1 MRVLRGADAE
11 VLDLAF
17 SPDGMAI
24 AAGFKHH
31 PVYLWNLEAAT
42 PTPVRLATDGGY
54 SPGGLRFSIDGRSL
68 WWRRIGGYRGYHRD
82 AREYASLSFPVAG
95 VTHGTYASAD
105 GSRVIS
111 QHGIPNHSLI
121 GWKPIAGGWNQS
133 WTVSIADLAVESITL
148 SPDGQ
153 RVALITR
160 SALGGKRWEESPRH
174 IDIWDATTGAFI
186 RQGEYPYAYAPTLL
200 FSPDAHQLVGIN
212 DMTLLLWPA
221 PDLGEPRLIRND
233 SRKDFTAI
241 AFHPSG
247 RHLYVAS
254 NDATVHVLDTAT
266 WERIGRFT
274 WRIGKLKSLAV
285 SADGTLAAAG
295 GEKGEVVIWDVDE

>member
-1 MRVLRGADAE
+1 MRVLKGADAE

-17 SPDGMAI
+17 SPDGTAI

-42 PTPVRLATDGGY
+42 PTPVRLSTDGGY

-68 WWRRIGGYRGYHRD
+68 WWRRISGCRGYNRD

-95 VTHGTYASAD
+95 ITHGTYASAD
-105 GSRVIS
+105 GSRVVT
-111 QHGIPNHSLI
+111 QHGIPKHSLI
-121 GWKPIAGGWNQS
+121 GWKSVTGGWNQS
-133 WTVSIADLAVESITL
+133 WTVSIADLAVEGITL
-148 SPDGQ
+148 SPDG
-153 RVALITR
+153 RLFALITR
-160 SALGGKRWEESPRH
+160 SALGGRRWEEIPRRV
-174 IDIWDATTGAFI
+174 DVWDAATGAFI
-186 RQGEYPYAYAPTLL
+186 SKGEYPYAYAPTLL

-212 DMTLLLWPA
+212 DMTLLIWPV
-221 PDLGEPRLIRND
+221 PDLGKPRLIRND

-241 AFHPSG
+241 AFHPSVW
-247 RHLYVAS
+247 HLYAAS
-254 NDATVHVLDTAT
+254 NDATVQVFETAT

-274 WRIGKLKSLAV
+274 WQIGKLKALAV

-295 GEKGEVVIWDVDE
+295 GENGEVVIWDIDE